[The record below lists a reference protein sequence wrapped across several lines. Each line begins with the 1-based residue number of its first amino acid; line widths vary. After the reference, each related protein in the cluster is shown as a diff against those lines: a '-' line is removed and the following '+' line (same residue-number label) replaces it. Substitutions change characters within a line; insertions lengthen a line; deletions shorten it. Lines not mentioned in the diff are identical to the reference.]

1 MAPLVNVEPEDASRS
16 DNCNEVRDYYE
27 HIACVQESLHQR
39 SLLFEAG
46 QIRYCLPQWQEITE
60 DNEILK
66 MVEGVVIEFSDVP
79 PPGQNIHMCF
89 SQDQTDA
96 IDTEMKELLRK
107 KVVVPCSHSAGE
119 FISPIFVVPKK
130 DNKFRM
136 ILNLKKLNES
146 VDHHHF
152 KMETLKYA
160 LSLVSQNCFFCS
172 LDLRDAYFSVPVS
185 PQSQEFLKF
194 VWKDTLYKF
203 TALPNGLA
211 SCPRLFTKLLKPVMA
226 HLHKLG
232 FISTIF
238 IDDSLLI
245 AHSEAEC
252 IRNLTASLALFEKL
266 GFVIHPDKSVL
277 RPSHTIIYLGFVLDS
292 VNMTITLTEEKK
304 EKIRNFAVQLL
315 DMGVCSVR
323 TLAKFIG
330 QVVASFQGVM
340 YGPLWYRQLEKNKL
354 QGLKLGHGD
363 YEFTVALSEEA
374 KIELNWWRDYILSA
388 YNLIDTSHGE
398 PTFVVFSDASFTGW
412 GCYCELGK
420 TGGHWDNTE
429 IGVSINALELKAGL
443 FALQTFAS
451 DKQDIHL
458 RLMMDNTC
466 AVSCINKFGTS
477 HSDSCNAITKQIWD
491 FCIARNIWI
500 SAAYV
505 PGVEN
510 TAADEES
517 RKTNIDTEWRLNSD
531 LLAQALGFLD
541 LTPEIDLFA
550 TRINSQYPR
559 YMSFKPDPTSEAV
572 DSFSVSWYHLAFY
585 AFPPFCV
592 IPNML
597 QKICRDKARG
607 VVVVPDWPNQP
618 WYAAVARMLIR
629 HPVLVSARNNLLQLP
644 QHPEKKHRLA
654 KLRLIICAVSGD
666 DCESR
671 AFRTRLPQLY
681 VPPGAQELKDDM
693 HRIFKGGVGMH
704 AEGKLIL
711 FRRL

>member
-1 MAPLVNVEPEDASRS
+1 MAPIINNEPHTTNTDIA
-16 DNCNEVRDYYE
+16 EVRNYYE
-27 HIACVQESLHQR
+27 HIPHTVERLHQR
-39 SLLFEAG
+39 SILFEAG
-46 QIRYCLPQWQEITE
+46 QIRFCLPQWQRITE
-60 DNEILK
+60 DRDILK
-66 MVEGVVIEFSDVP
+66 LVEGVVIELSDLP
-79 PPGQNIHMCF
+79 SPTRYINMCF
-89 SQDQTDA
+89 SQDQTQA
-96 IDTEMKELLRK
+96 IDSEMKELLRK
-107 KVVVPCSHSAGE
+107 KVVVPCSHSPGE

-160 LSLVSQNCFFCS
+160 LSLISQNCFFCS
-172 LDLRDAYFSVPVS
+172 LDLRDAYFSVPVA

-194 VWKDTLYKF
+194 VWKGTLYKF

-211 SCPRLFTKLLKPVMA
+211 SCPRMFTKLLKPVMA

-245 AHSEAEC
+245 AHSEIEC
-252 IRNLTASLALFEKL
+252 IQNVTASLALFELL
-266 GFVIHPDKSVL
+266 GFVIHPVKSVL
-277 RPSHTIIYLGFVLDS
+277 KPTHRIVYLGFVLDS
-292 VNMTITLTEEKK
+292 VDMTVTLTEEKK
-304 EKIRNFAVQLL
+304 VKIQNFAVQLL

-323 TLAKFIG
+323 MLAKFIG

-354 QGLKLGHGD
+354 SGLKLGHGD
-363 YEFTVALSEEA
+363 YDSMVVLSEEA
-374 KIELNWWRDYILSA
+374 KIELKWWRDHILTA
-388 YNLIDTSHGE
+388 YNFIDTSHGD
-398 PTFVVFSDASFTGW
+398 PTFVIFSDASLTGW

-420 TGGHWDNTE
+420 TGGHWKNSE
-429 IGVSINALELKAGL
+429 LGVSINALELKAGL

-451 DKQDIHL
+451 DKLNIHL

-466 AVSCINKFGTS
+466 AVSCVNKFGTS
-477 HSDSCNAITKQIWD
+477 HSDICNSITKDIWD
-491 FCIARNIWI
+491 FCIVRNIWI

-517 RKTNIDTEWRLNSD
+517 RNTNMDTEWRLNTD
-531 LLAQALGFLD
+531 LLTQALGYLD
-541 LTPEIDLFA
+541 FTPEIDLFA

-559 YMSFKPDPTSEAV
+559 YMSFKPDPTCETV
-572 DSFSVSWYHLAFY
+572 DSFSVSWHGLVFY
-585 AFPPFCV
+585 AFPPFSV
-592 IPNML
+592 IPNVL

-607 VVVVPDWPNQP
+607 VIVVPDWPNQP
-618 WYAAVARMLIR
+618 WYAAVAKILIKR
-629 HPVLVSARNNLLQLP
+629 PVLLSARNNLLALP
-644 QHPEKKHRLA
+644 QDPEKTHRLK

-666 DCESR
+666 VYESR
-671 AFRTRLPQLY
+671 VFRTQLPQLY
-681 VPPGAQELKDDM
+681 VPPGVQGLKNDM
-693 HRIFKGGVGMH
+693 HLTSVGGAGMRV
-704 AEGKLIL
+704 EGKLIP
-711 FRRL
+711 FHRL